1 MTTPFVLIEN
11 ESHNSTGQFGFRSC
25 FFRNQASALLLPF
38 LQHYKA
44 NQSETIIRFR
54 VLIPSVSNMTNSSDK
69 ASKYAGQWADLLAD
83 LFDKLTG
90 KEAEVTYTFDNLEI
104 NVPEAVGPDGK
115 TLGSAKWTVNGKI
128 LIKAEAHRTA

>member
-1 MTTPFVLIEN
+1 MNLIVQRVRLDLEGV
-11 ESHNSTGQFGFRSC
+11 SSQIRPIPYWFSSFSTMK
-25 FFRNQASALLLPF
+25 L
-38 LQHYKA
+38 Y
-44 NQSETIIRFR
+44 QSETIIRFR
-54 VLIPSVSNMTNSSDK
+54 VLIPSANKMTNSNTDK
-69 ASKYAGQWADLLAD
+69 TSKYAGQWADLLAD

>member
-1 MTTPFVLIEN
+1 MT
-11 ESHNSTGQFGFRSC
+11 SSSSSSGDKNSKS
-25 FFRNQASALLLPF
+25 
-38 LQHYKA
+38 
-44 NQSETIIRFR
+44 
-54 VLIPSVSNMTNSSDK
+54 
-69 ASKYAGQWADLLAD
+69 AGQWADLLAD

-115 TLGSAKWTVNGKI
+115 TLGSAKWTINGKI

>member
-1 MTTPFVLIEN
+1 M
-11 ESHNSTGQFGFRSC
+11 
-25 FFRNQASALLLPF
+25 
-38 LQHYKA
+38 K
-44 NQSETIIRFR
+44 QSQLETIIRFK

-69 ASKYAGQWADLLAD
+69 NSKSSGQWADLLAD
-83 LFDKLTG
+83 LFDRLTG

-115 TLGSAKWTVNGKI
+115 TLGSAKWTINGRI

>member
-1 MTTPFVLIEN
+1 MEN
-11 ESHNSTGQFGFRSC
+11 VSHSSTGQFGFRSC
-25 FFRNQASALLLPF
+25 FFSNQASALLLVF
-38 LQHYKA
+38 FQHHNAY
-44 NQSETIIRFR
+44 QSETIIRFR
-54 VLIPSVSNMTNSSDK
+54 VLIPSVSNMTNNSSDK
-69 ASKYAGQWADLLAD
+69 GSKYAGQWADLLAD

-115 TLGSAKWTVNGKI
+115 TLGSAKWTINGKI

>member
-1 MTTPFVLIEN
+1 MEN
-11 ESHNSTGQFGFRSC
+11 ESHSSTGQFGFRSC
-25 FFRNQASALLLPF
+25 FFSNQASALLLLF

-44 NQSETIIRFR
+44 CPSETIIRFR
-54 VLIPSVSNMTNSSDK
+54 VLIPSVSNMTNNSSDK
-69 ASKYAGQWADLLAD
+69 TSKYAGQWADLLAD

-115 TLGSAKWTVNGKI
+115 TLGSAKWTINGKI
-128 LIKAEAHRTA
+128 LIKAEAHRTV

>member
-1 MTTPFVLIEN
+1 MEN
-11 ESHNSTGQFGFRSC
+11 EFHSSTGQIGFRSY
-25 FFRNQASALLLPF
+25 FFSYHASVLLLLF
-38 LQHYKA
+38 LQPYKTY
-44 NQSETIIRFR
+44 QSETIIRFR
-54 VLIPSVSNMTNSSDK
+54 VLIPSVSNMTNSGSDK
-69 ASKYAGQWADLLAD
+69 TSKYAGQWADLLAD

>member
-1 MTTPFVLIEN
+1 MNVIVQQVRLNLEVVSSVSKLQPYSF
-11 ESHNSTGQFGFRSC
+11 C
-25 FFRNQASALLLPF
+25 FFSTTKRCPP
-38 LQHYKA
+38 
-44 NQSETIIRFR
+44 ETIIRFR
-54 VLIPSVSNMTNSSDK
+54 VLIPSVSNMTNNSSDK
-69 ASKYAGQWADLLAD
+69 TSKYAGQWADLLAD

-115 TLGSAKWTVNGKI
+115 TLGSAKWTINGKI

>member
-1 MTTPFVLIEN
+1 M
-11 ESHNSTGQFGFRSC
+11 
-25 FFRNQASALLLPF
+25 
-38 LQHYKA
+38 
-44 NQSETIIRFR
+44 
-54 VLIPSVSNMTNSSDK
+54 PSVSNMTNNSSDK
-69 ASKYAGQWADLLAD
+69 GSKYAGQWADLLAD

-115 TLGSAKWTVNGKI
+115 TLGSAKWTINGKI